1 MEKLSKE
8 ELIKKLKEK
17 QEMLS
22 FLAEKNSTIF
32 EMLEG
37 NNDVLDDIIG
47 QSNDMMSFF
56 SKERNEVGKQAY
68 KIYKEIK
75 QDAIRQI

>member
-8 ELIKKLKEK
+8 QLIKKLEEK

-22 FLAEKNSTIF
+22 FLVEKNSTIF

-37 NNDVLDDIIG
+37 NKDVLDDIIS

-56 SKERNEVGKQAY
+56 SKDRDKVGKEAY
-68 KIYKEIK
+68 KIFKEIK